1 MATTTV
7 PPNPQVLHA
16 EEAEYTLPDGT
27 RLRLF
32 GVRIEFAP
40 GNPAPEV
47 LTTAP
52 EAGEVPL
59 PEIFDDLGDVH
70 SPPGT
75 PAPVEDDDEAEEVED
90 EPYICAVDD
99 GSEDEDD
106 EDDMAMDVCEDSIHD
121 DDDIDYLVAALDDVV
136 LVDDDDDDEAL
147 PFGFYPQEQTP
158 FQLPQTAQFPW
169 NTTSPVFNPQGW

>member
-16 EEAEYTLPDGT
+16 EEAEYTLPDGS

-47 LTTAP
+47 LNTAP
-52 EAGEVPL
+52 EPGKVSL
-59 PEIFDDLGDVH
+59 PEIFDDLDEVH
-70 SPPGT
+70 SPPET

-90 EPYICAVDD
+90 EPYVYAADD

-106 EDDMAMDVCEDSIHD
+106 EDIAEDEPMDV
-121 DDDIDYLVAALDDVV
+121 
-136 LVDDDDDDEAL
+136 VDLAL
-147 PFGFYPQEQTP
+147 PFEFYSQE
-158 FQLPQTAQFPW
+158 QTAQFPL
-169 NTTSPVFNPQGW
+169 NTGVVVFNPQGW

>member
-1 MATTTV
+1 MATTTFS
-7 PPNPQVLHA
+7 PNPQVLHA

-52 EAGEVPL
+52 EVGEVPL
-59 PEIFDDLGDVH
+59 PEIFDDLDEVH
-70 SPPGT
+70 SPPGS
-75 PAPVEDDDEAEEVED
+75 PAPAEDDDEAEEVED
-90 EPYICAVDD
+90 EPYICAADD

-106 EDDMAMDVCEDSIHD
+106 EDIAEAELMDVCEDSIHD
-121 DDDIDYLVAALDDVV
+121 DDIDYLVA
-136 LVDDDDDDEAL
+136 EGL